1 MNRRNRGSSSSSAD
15 ASRVSKSY
23 GSRQTS
29 DNPIN
34 ITTTGSGGGASD
46 SFRRRSDLQ
55 HKRNSGKDE
64 ADIKDADPAD
74 VSFIVGTCSSMCP
87 ERERV
92 TRERLRDLAILERL
106 NGNPKK
112 SSIDLAVKKFCR
124 TLSGA
129 DVQASDVRPLPVLE
143 ETLRYLL
150 SLLDSREHP
159 FEVVHDFIFDRTRSI
174 RQDLSIQ
181 NLANE
186 RVIHLY
192 EEIVKFH
199 VISRQRLQSCSG
211 TSISSMHHLNMEQLA
226 KTLASLYN
234 IYDANRK
241 PDYIHENEA
250 EFRSLYV
257 LLHLNPSIAV
267 MGEPLS
273 LWFRKLT
280 SALIKSKEMC
290 FVRNLLRSY
299 RIGNYNNFLRTTA
312 SEATFLQYCISEP
325 HIKEMRSFAVQC
337 INNVCYKLQPYP
349 LLRLSQNLMMKELD
363 LESLCHECGLETCT
377 DSDGCTALPAKQPTF
392 LSPVEGFKVY
402 DLLGIDRII
411 KREI

>member
-1 MNRRNRGSSSSSAD
+1 MNRRNRGFSSSSSSSSD
-15 ASRVSKSY
+15 ASRVSKTY
-23 GSRQTS
+23 GSHQTS
-29 DNPIN
+29 DNSIDV
-34 ITTTGSGGGASD
+34 TRTGSGGD
-46 SFRRRSDLQ
+46 SFRRRSDVPR
-55 HKRNSGKDE
+55 KRNNNKDV
-64 ADIKDADPAD
+64 ADNEDGDPAD
-74 VSFIVGTCSSMCP
+74 VTFIVGTCSSMCP
-87 ERERV
+87 DRERV
-92 TRERLRDLAILERL
+92 TRERLRDLSVLERL
-106 NGNPKK
+106 YGNPTK
-112 SSIDLAVKKFCR
+112 SSTDLAVKKFCR
-124 TLSGA
+124 TLSAA
-129 DVQASDVRPLPVLE
+129 DVQASDIRPLPVLE

-150 SLLDSREHP
+150 CLLDSSEHP

-181 NLANE
+181 NLADE

-226 KTLASLYN
+226 KTLTSLYN

-241 PDYIHENEA
+241 PDYIYENEA

-257 LLHLNPSIAV
+257 LLHLDPSSGV

-280 SALIKSKEMC
+280 SALIKSKEIC

-299 RIGNYNNFLRTTA
+299 RIGNYKNFLRTAA
-312 SEATFLQYCISEP
+312 SEVTYLQYCISEP
-325 HIKEMRSFAVQC
+325 IIREMRSFAVQC
-337 INNVCYKLQPYP
+337 INDVCYKLQPYP

-363 LESLCHECGLETCT
+363 VESLCHECGLETCT
-377 DSDGCTALPAKQPTF
+377 DSDGFTVLPAKQSTF
-392 LSPVEGFKVY
+392 RSPEEGLKGY
-402 DLLGIDRII
+402 DLLGIERF
-411 KREI
+411 KRDF

>member
-1 MNRRNRGSSSSSAD
+1 MNRRSRGSSSSS
-15 ASRVSKSY
+15 S
-23 GSRQTS
+23 GSV
-29 DNPIN
+29 
-34 ITTTGSGGGASD
+34 GGASD
-46 SFRRRSDLQ
+46 SYRRRSDVP
-55 HKRNSGKDE
+55 RNRSNDNNKGGDS
-64 ADIKDADPAD
+64 AD

-92 TRERLRDLAILERL
+92 TRERLRDLSVFERL
-106 NGNPKK
+106 HGNPTK
-112 SSIDLAVKKFCR
+112 SSSDLAVKKFCR
-124 TLSGA
+124 TLSAA

-181 NLANE
+181 NLASE

-199 VISRQRLQSCSG
+199 VISRQRLQGCSG
-211 TSISSMHHLNMEQLA
+211 ASISSMHHLNMEQLA
-226 KTLASLYN
+226 KTLTTLYN

-241 PDYIHENEA
+241 PDYINENEA

-257 LLHLNPSIAV
+257 LLHLNTSSGV

-280 SALIKSKEMC
+280 SNLIKSKEMC
-290 FVRNLLRSY
+290 FVRKLLRSY
-299 RIGNYNNFLRTTA
+299 RNGNYRSFLRTTA
-312 SEATFLQYCISEP
+312 SEATYLQYCISEP
-325 HIKEMRSFAVQC
+325 HIREMRSFAVEC

-349 LLRLSQNLMMKELD
+349 LLRLSHNLMMKEMD
-363 LESLCHECGLETCT
+363 VESLCHECGLEIRT
-377 DSDGCTALPAKQPTF
+377 DSDGCIVLPTKQTSFCRPK
-392 LSPVEGFKVY
+392 EGFKNY
-402 DLLGIDRII
+402 DLIGIEVESLLCEDT
-411 KREI
+411 

>member
-1 MNRRNRGSSSSSAD
+1 MNRRSSS
-15 ASRVSKSY
+15 Y
-23 GSRQTS
+23 GRHQNS

-34 ITTTGSGGGASD
+34 TTRTGSGGGASD
-46 SFRRRSDLQ
+46 SFRRRSDVPPR
-55 HKRNSGKDE
+55 KRYNDKDE
-64 ADIKDADPAD
+64 ADNNGGDIAD

-87 ERERV
+87 ERERA
-92 TRERLRDLAILERL
+92 TRERLRDLAVLERL
-106 NGNPKK
+106 NGNPTK

-124 TLSGA
+124 TLLGA
-129 DVQASDVRPLPVLE
+129 DVQASDVRPLLVLE

-226 KTLASLYN
+226 KTLTSLYN

-241 PDYIHENEA
+241 PDYIYENEA

-257 LLHLNPSIAV
+257 LLHLNPSSAV

-325 HIKEMRSFAVQC
+325 HIKEMRSFALQC

-349 LLRLSQNLMMKELD
+349 LLRLSQSLMMKESD
-363 LESLCHECGLETCT
+363 VESLCHECGLETCT
-377 DSDGCTALPAKQPTF
+377 DSDGFTVLPAKQLTF
-392 LSPVEGFKVY
+392 RSPEEGCKGY
-402 DLLGIDRII
+402 DLLGIERII
-411 KREI
+411 KR

>member
-1 MNRRNRGSSSSSAD
+1 MNRRNRGSSSSSLAD
-15 ASRVSKSY
+15 ASRDRRRSSNY
-23 GSRQTS
+23 TR
-29 DNPIN
+29 
-34 ITTTGSGGGASD
+34 TGSGGGDLVTD
-46 SFRRRSDLQ
+46 SFRRRSDEKPQ
-55 HKRNSGKDE
+55 KRNNDKEEEGNEIGDYSND
-64 ADIKDADPAD
+64 
-74 VSFIVGTCSSMCP
+74 SFIIGTCSSMCP
-87 ERERV
+87 DRERA
-92 TRERLRDLAILERL
+92 TRERLRDLAVLERL
-106 NGNPKK
+106 HGNPAK

-124 TLSGA
+124 TLSAA

-143 ETLRYLL
+143 ETLKYLL
-150 SLLDSREHP
+150 SLLESMEHP
-159 FEVVHDFIFDRTRSI
+159 FEVVHDFVFDRTRSI

-181 NLANE
+181 NLASE

-199 VISRQRLQSCSG
+199 VISRQRLKSCSG

-226 KTLASLYN
+226 KTLTSLYN

-257 LLHLNPSIAV
+257 LLHLNQSSGV

-290 FVRNLLRSY
+290 FVRTLLRSY
-299 RIGNYNNFLRTTA
+299 RIGNYNNFLKTTA
-312 SEATFLQYCISEP
+312 SEATYLQYCISEP
-325 HIKEMRSFAVQC
+325 HIIEMRSFALQC
-337 INNVCYKLQPYP
+337 INNVSYKLQPYP

-363 LESLCHECGLETCT
+363 VESLCQECGLETVT
-377 DSDGCTALPAKQPTF
+377 DSDGLTALTVKQSTF
-392 LSPVEGFKVY
+392 RRPEDGSKGY
-402 DLLGIDRII
+402 DLLGIELI
-411 KREI
+411 KREF

>member
-1 MNRRNRGSSSSSAD
+1 MNRRNRGSSSS
-15 ASRVSKSY
+15 
-23 GSRQTS
+23 
-29 DNPIN
+29 
-34 ITTTGSGGGASD
+34 GSGGGAND
-46 SFRRRSDLQ
+46 SYNRRRSDVA
-55 HKRNSGKDE
+55 RNRNNDKEE
-64 ADIKDADPAD
+64 ADDNNNKGAD

-92 TRERLRDLAILERL
+92 TRERLRDLSVFERL
-106 NGNPKK
+106 YGNPTK
-112 SSIDLAVKKFCR
+112 SSTDLAVKKFCR
-124 TLSGA
+124 TLSAA

-143 ETLRYLL
+143 ETLSYLL

-199 VISRQRLQSCSG
+199 VISRQRLQCCSG
-211 TSISSMHHLNMEQLA
+211 ANISSMHHLNMEQLA
-226 KTLASLYN
+226 KTLTTLYN

-257 LLHLNPSIAV
+257 LLHLNTSSGV

-273 LWFRKLT
+273 LWFCKLT
-280 SALIKSKEMC
+280 SNLVKSKEMC
-290 FVRNLLRSY
+290 FVRSLLRSY
-299 RIGNYNNFLRTTA
+299 RNGNYKSFLRTTA
-312 SEATFLQYCISEP
+312 TEATYMQYCISEP
-325 HIKEMRSFAVQC
+325 HIREMRSLAVEC

-349 LLRLSQNLMMKELD
+349 LLRLSQNLMMKEMD
-363 LESLCHECGLETCT
+363 VESLCHECGLEIRT
-377 DSDGCTALPAKQPTF
+377 DSDGSIVLPTKQTNF
-392 LSPVEGFKVY
+392 CSPKEGFKNY
-402 DLLGIDRII
+402 DLVGI
-411 KREI
+411 EIERLL

>member
-1 MNRRNRGSSSSSAD
+1 MNRRSRGSSSSS
-15 ASRVSKSY
+15 SSS
-23 GSRQTS
+23 GSV
-29 DNPIN
+29 
-34 ITTTGSGGGASD
+34 GGASD
-46 SFRRRSDLQ
+46 SYRRRSDVP
-55 HKRNSGKDE
+55 RNRSNDNTKGGDS
-64 ADIKDADPAD
+64 AD

-92 TRERLRDLAILERL
+92 TRERLRDLSVFERL
-106 NGNPKK
+106 HGNPTK
-112 SSIDLAVKKFCR
+112 SSSDLAVKKFCR
-124 TLSGA
+124 TLSAA
-129 DVQASDVRPLPVLE
+129 DVQASDVRPLSVLE

-181 NLANE
+181 NLASE
-186 RVIHLY
+186 GVIHLY

-226 KTLASLYN
+226 KTLTTLYN

-241 PDYIHENEA
+241 PDYIYENEA

-257 LLHLNPSIAV
+257 LLHLNTSSGV

-280 SALIKSKEMC
+280 SNLIKSKEMC
-290 FVRNLLRSY
+290 FVRKLLRSY
-299 RIGNYNNFLRTTA
+299 RNGNYRSFLRTTA
-312 SEATFLQYCISEP
+312 SEATYLQYCISEP
-325 HIKEMRSFAVQC
+325 HIREMRSFAVEC

-349 LLRLSQNLMMKELD
+349 LLRLSQNLLMKLSFFKIIFRRWM
-363 LESLCHECGLETCT
+363 LNLYAMSVVLRYVLIPMG
-377 DSDGCTALPAKQPTF
+377 AL
-392 LSPVEGFKVY
+392 
-402 DLLGIDRII
+402 
-411 KREI
+411 